1 MAGNSLKTGMAQRP
15 LKGPEK
21 AAALLLA
28 MGKPMASKLLK
39 HFDAADLKEIT
50 RSAADLG
57 AVSAPA
63 LDEAIEEFATQF
75 STGADLHG
83 TVGEVEQLL
92 TGVVPPEQLAEIMA
106 DILGSS
112 NQSMWERLSGVPEV
126 TLADYLTKEH
136 PQLSALVLTKVSPS
150 CAAKVFAVLPRDL
163 RNSLMRRMVNL
174 RTVPEPT
181 TRILEK
187 ALHDELLVNVGR
199 GSKTDTNARIAE
211 IINKMEREQMEDV
224 LGSLAEVRPN
234 EAEALR
240 GMLFSFEDIIK
251 LNSKARMIL
260 FDKVPTERV
269 VLALKGTEGEFRDI
283 VLSSLAS
290 RARRMVESE
299 LTNSGPTSLRE
310 VTKARRLIADLV
322 LEMVQSGEIELNSSA
337 EDEQIVQ

>member
-1 MAGNSLKTGMAQRP
+1 
-15 LKGPEK
+15 
-21 AAALLLA
+21 
-28 MGKPMASKLLK
+28 
-39 HFDAADLKEIT
+39 
-50 RSAADLG
+50 
-57 AVSAPA
+57 
-63 LDEAIEEFATQF
+63 
-75 STGADLHG
+75 
-83 TVGEVEQLL
+83 
-92 TGVVPPEQLAEIMA
+92 
-106 DILGSS
+106 
-112 NQSMWERLSGVPEV
+112 MWERLSSIPEA
-126 TLADYLTKEH
+126 TLAGYLTKEH
-136 PQLSALVLTKVSPS
+136 PQLSALVLTKLSPS
-150 CAAKVFAVLPRDL
+150 CAAKVIGLLPRDL

-199 GSKTDTNARIAE
+199 SSKADTNARIAE

-224 LGSLAEVRPN
+224 LGSLAEVRPK

-251 LNSKARMIL
+251 LDSKARMLL

-299 LTNSGPTSLRE
+299 LANSGATSLRE

-322 LEMVQSGEIELNSSA
+322 LEMVQRGEIELNSNA

>member
-1 MAGNSLKTGMAQRP
+1 MADNSFKMGMAQKP
-15 LKGPEK
+15 LKGSEK

-28 MGKPMASKLLK
+28 MGKPMASRLLK
-39 HFDAADLKEIT
+39 HFDAADLKEIS

-57 AVSAPA
+57 AVSPSA
-63 LDEAIEEFATQF
+63 LDEAVEEFATQF
-75 STGADLHG
+75 STGADLQG

-112 NQSMWERLSGVPEV
+112 NQSMWERLSGIPEA
-126 TLADYLTKEH
+126 TLAGYLSNEH
-136 PQLSALVLTKVSPS
+136 PQLSAFILTKVSPS
-150 CAAKVFAVLPRDL
+150 CAAKVIGLLARNI
-163 RNSLMRRMVNL
+163 RNSLIRRMMNL
-174 RTVPEPT
+174 RTVPEPA

-187 ALHDELLVNVGR
+187 TLHDEPLVNIGR
-199 GSKTDTNARIAE
+199 ASKVDTNVRVAE
-211 IINKMEREQMEDV
+211 IINKMERAQMEDV
-224 LGSLAEVRPN
+224 LGSLAEVRPK

-251 LNSKARMIL
+251 LDSKARMLL

-299 LTNSGPTSLRE
+299 LANSGAASLRE

-322 LEMVQSGEIELNSSA
+322 LEMVQRGEIELNSNA
-337 EDEQIVQ
+337 DEEQIVQ

>member
-1 MAGNSLKTGMAQRP
+1 MAGKSLEMGIVQRP
-15 LKGPEK
+15 LKGAEK

-28 MGKPMASKLLK
+28 MGKPTASKLLK

-63 LDEAIEEFATQF
+63 LDRAIEEFASQF
-75 STGADLHG
+75 SEGTDLNG

-106 DILGSS
+106 DILGNST
-112 NQSMWERLSGVPEV
+112 QSMWERLSSIPEA
-126 TLADYLTKEH
+126 TMAGYLMKEH
-136 PQLSALVLTKVSPS
+136 PQLAALVVTKLTPS
-150 CAAKVFAVLPRDL
+150 CAAKVIGQLPRDL

-174 RTVPEPT
+174 RAVPEPA
-181 TRILEK
+181 TRLLERV
-187 ALHDELLVNVGR
+187 LHDDPALNVGQ
-199 GSKTDTNARIAE
+199 GSRTDVNARIAE

-224 LGSLAEVRPN
+224 LGSLAEVRPK

-240 GMLFSFEDIIK
+240 GMLFSFEDVVR
-251 LNSKARMIL
+251 LDSKSRMLL
-260 FDKVPTERV
+260 FDRVPTERV
-269 VLALKGTEGEFRDI
+269 VLALKGTESEFRDV

-299 LTNSGPTSLRE
+299 LANSGPTSLKE
-310 VTKARRLIADLV
+310 VTKARRLISDLV
-322 LEMVQSGEIELNSSA
+322 LEMMQRGEIELNSNA
-337 EDEQIVQ
+337 EDDEIVQ